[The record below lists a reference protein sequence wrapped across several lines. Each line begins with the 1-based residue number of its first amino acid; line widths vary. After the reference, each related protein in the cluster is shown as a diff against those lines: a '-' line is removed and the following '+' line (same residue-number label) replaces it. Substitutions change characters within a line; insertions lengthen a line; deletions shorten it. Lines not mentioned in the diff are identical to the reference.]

1 MSITPYTAA
10 IPQADLDDLKARL
23 ARVRWA
29 NELPDAGTA
38 YGVDLASLQ
47 RLVAYWQDGYE
58 WRTWEAKLNAYP
70 QFTTTID
77 GEIVHFLHIRSN
89 VENALPLLVIHGWP
103 RSVFDYLN
111 VIDPLVNPSSHGGEQ
126 AQAFHL
132 IIPSLPGFGFSGPT
146 TQKGWGGLRM
156 VHALIELMQQLGYDR
171 YGVHGSDWG
180 AALAPEVGRFDP
192 EHVVGVHVTE
202 VYAFPSGDPAE
213 IDALSEE
220 EKKDWQ
226 CFLSWQ
232 QHQGAYLQ
240 VQATA
245 PQTVAHALADSPVG
259 QLAWNYQNCGN
270 YQDLEYYRRYGDGL
284 SDDYILTTASLY
296 WFTNT
301 AASSARLYYEHAH
314 SSYYLPTEP
323 TIAPLG
329 LANFAHDHHAIRP
342 FAERWHKDIVS
353 WNVYDRGNHFATQTA
368 PDLLVNDMRT
378 FFETLRSRRA
388 V

>member
-1 MSITPYTAA
+1 LITPYTAA
-10 IPQADLDDLKARL
+10 VPQTDIDDLKVRL
-23 ARVRWA
+23 ARIRWA

-38 YGVDLASLQ
+38 YGVDLASLK
-47 RLVAYWQDGYE
+47 RLVAYWQDGYD
-58 WRTWEAKLNAYP
+58 WRSWEARLNAYP

-77 GEIVHFLHIRSN
+77 GETIHFLHVRSN

-111 VIDPLVNPSSHGGEQ
+111 VIDTLVDPRSNGEGQ

-146 TQKGWGGLRM
+146 THKGWGGIRM
-156 VHALIELMQQLGYDR
+156 VHALIELMRQLGYDR

-192 EHVVGVHVTE
+192 EHVVGAHVTE
-202 VYAFPSGDPAE
+202 IYAFPSDPSE
-213 IDALSEE
+213 IEALSEE
-220 EKKDWQ
+220 QKRDWQ
-226 CFLSWQ
+226 RYLSWQ
-232 QHQGAYLQ
+232 ENQGAYLR
-240 VQATA
+240 VQSTA

-259 QLAWNYQNCGN
+259 QLAWNYQNYGN
-270 YQDLEYYRRYGDGL
+270 YQDLEYYRSYGDGL

-301 AASSARLYYEHAH
+301 AASSARLYYEHPH
-314 SSYYLPTEP
+314 SHYYPTEP
-323 TIAPLG
+323 TIVPLG

-342 FAERWHKDIVS
+342 FAENWHKNIVS
-353 WNVYDRGNHFATQTA
+353 WHVYDRGSHFAAQTV

-378 FFETLRSRRA
+378 FFQQLRSEKA